1 MTDDKTKKIQAP
13 KAVVAEAPYE
23 VIYLAKKHRIS
34 NEDAKAIIEKH
45 GANRKEAD
53 KAARRISV

>member
-1 MTDDKTKKIQAP
+1 MAHPKDK
-13 KAVVAEAPYE
+13 AESEKPYD

-34 NEDAKAIIEKH
+34 NEDAKKIIDAH
-45 GANRKEAD
+45 GADRKAAD